1 MSLLFLCF
9 RRIRHRR
16 DIAPPRLT
24 APSRRA
30 IVATRQAKSLAQA
43 KAPGFRVMQFNAVV
57 ASNCHARHLYER
69 LGFVALGIV
78 PGGFRMK
85 DGSYQDI
92 CLYYHTL

>member
-1 MSLLFLCF
+1 
-9 RRIRHRR
+9 
-16 DIAPPRLT
+16 
-24 APSRRA
+24 
-30 IVATRQAKSLAQA
+30 
-43 KAPGFRVMQFNAVV
+43 MQFNAIV

-85 DGSYQDI
+85 NGSYQDI